1 MKLIEQKLAKI
12 KDKIDAFINYG
23 IDLREICER
32 YEKISND
39 LTIDNNQEVNNYVK
53 KLDEIEMELSKY
65 NRLLNLL
72 INFNEIYNQTLFYKI
87 EGETIKN
94 IVKQVIDSSGNVICL
109 NNNQDDVENQL
120 LNKIYKMIYDIM
132 KLEIVSVN
140 ETNLFNYF
148 ADKDLSK
155 QFLNEF
161 IKKDLIRIKNKFS
174 ILEEYEYDSGYSLKL
189 LSINADNL
197 DECYSLET
205 LKLILRYDTSNR
217 LYKIDIDNKFKN
229 LLSRHKNINNR
240 VGISEDNI
248 KYNEIILEI
257 LKTDLNKNKK
267 NIHIRVGS
275 IILSLGIMSGSFVLN
290 SGNLKKVCTDKVYK
304 GIETS
309 YSTEYGMTE
318 TPIELEVSSNPI
330 DSVKINVYSKVF
342 DNQRTIST
350 YDVSDITLSD
360 IKDYLDINLDDLY
373 YDISLTPY
381 EDDTPDF
388 AYSEVVITDINYN
401 EIYENLDSSDYYL
414 LSTLVISLTWLLCEL
429 TSVVCCYISKKEWC
443 LGLGLTYNLYILFRK
458 TKFNPSLYSQ
468 YESNMNEIKKAINNI
483 EILKQEIDKLKI
495 HDKEVKEE
503 FDRLYQKYSYL
514 LMEAN
519 LFLNRFKI
527 IDEQKDS
534 KKLARRKDN

>member
-1 MKLIEQKLAKI
+1 M
-12 KDKIDAFINYG
+12 
-23 IDLREICER
+23 
-32 YEKISND
+32 
-39 LTIDNNQEVNNYVK
+39 
-53 KLDEIEMELSKY
+53 
-65 NRLLNLL
+65 
-72 INFNEIYNQTLFYKI
+72 
-87 EGETIKN
+87 
-94 IVKQVIDSSGNVICL
+94 
-109 NNNQDDVENQL
+109 
-120 LNKIYKMIYDIM
+120 
-132 KLEIVSVN
+132 
-140 ETNLFNYF
+140 
-148 ADKDLSK
+148 
-155 QFLNEF
+155 
-161 IKKDLIRIKNKFS
+161 
-174 ILEEYEYDSGYSLKL
+174 
-189 LSINADNL
+189 
-197 DECYSLET
+197 
-205 LKLILRYDTSNR
+205 
-217 LYKIDIDNKFKN
+217 
-229 LLSRHKNINNR
+229 
-240 VGISEDNI
+240 
-248 KYNEIILEI
+248 
-257 LKTDLNKNKK
+257 
-267 NIHIRVGS
+267 
-275 IILSLGIMSGSFVLN
+275 SLGIMSGAFVLN
-290 SGNLKKVCTDKVYK
+290 SGNLKKVCTYKVYK
-304 GIETS
+304 GTETS
-309 YSTEYGMTE
+309 YSIDYGMNE

-388 AYSEVVITDINYN
+388 EYSEVVITDINDN
-401 EIYENLDSSDYYL
+401 EIYETFYSSDYYL

-443 LGLGLTYNLYILFRK
+443 LGLGLTYNLCILFGK